1 MPARGQTRKGA
12 NKLIDQIVLKGP
24 SQRPSLNRNEM
35 LPATSGVPSG
45 WDPLDRAIEVKLGE
59 FATVNPDPVWKS
71 SLWNYGNMHQGKPL
85 SS

>member
-1 MPARGQTRKGA
+1 
-12 NKLIDQIVLKGP
+12 
-24 SQRPSLNRNEM
+24 M